1 MKYCGNS
8 TLQAFTKMLV
18 DTLKEENECRG
29 ANGKKLN
36 IPFLIST
43 LCQSF
48 EKDEIL
54 YNQFIFD
61 LEVTD
66 HYDIL
71 ISDSN
76 NDYYGICKADVYFY
90 ETPDEKNNYESE
102 LNFKYEIDFT
112 YDERNYGYCE
122 CTSSDPDYRED
133 KQCCGHGCDF
143 DAPKFEMRKSL
154 LISNCSWDGDEHDYW
169 DFEDKFYA
177 NDNEENR
184 KKKLMEREY
193 KIKDLEETIRNAQK
207 QLNEL
212 KENNER

>member
-61 LEVTD
+61 LETSAY
-66 HYDIL
+66 YDIL

-76 NDYYGICKADVYFY
+76 NDDYEICKANIYFY
-90 ETPDEKNNYESE
+90 ETSCEENDYVNE
-102 LNFKYEIDFT
+102 LNYKYEIDFT
-112 YDERNYGYCE
+112 YWERNYGYCE

-133 KQCCGHGCDF
+133 KQCCGHGCDW
-143 DAPKFEMRKSL
+143 DAPRFEMRKSL
-154 LISNCSWDGDEHDYW
+154 LVSSQTWDGDEHDYW
-169 DFEDKFYA
+169 NFEDKFYA
-177 NDNEENR
+177 NDDEANR
-184 KKKLMEREY
+184 KKELIEREY
-193 KIKDLEETIRNAQK
+193 KIKNLKETIENAQK
-207 QLNEL
+207 EL
-212 KENNER
+212 KKLENL